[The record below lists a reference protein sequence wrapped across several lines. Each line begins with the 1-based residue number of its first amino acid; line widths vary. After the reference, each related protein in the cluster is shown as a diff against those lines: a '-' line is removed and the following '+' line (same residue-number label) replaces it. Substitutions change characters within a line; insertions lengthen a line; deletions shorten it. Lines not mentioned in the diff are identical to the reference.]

1 VSFKQLL
8 EGVKKK
14 QELLTKSRAGK
25 PADEPGKRIL
35 EKKFV
40 ITRCSDRS

>member
-14 QELLTKSRAGK
+14 RELLTKKA
-25 PADEPGKRIL
+25 ADEPGKRIL
-35 EKKFV
+35 EKKFRT
-40 ITRCSDRS
+40 TRGSDRS